1 MESVNE
7 ELTSVDEQNENHNL
21 PVIDIVINNVVCS
34 FNVRSH
40 LNLKE
45 IALSAANVEYH
56 RENAMLTMKL
66 RSPYTTASIWSSGK
80 ITCTGATSNEMARKA
95 GRRFARLLQKLGFRV
110 KFANFRVVNVLGTCT
125 MPFAIKIVQFAK
137 KYQGIAS
144 YEPEL
149 HPAVT
154 YKIKDLRATMK
165 IFSTGSITVTAP
177 SINNVQAAVE
187 HIFPLVYEFRKELVN
202 EKNSKTVQSSHPS
215 MTKSKTNQF
224 LRTVDE
230 INCGKFNF
238 SENNNQWE

>member
-1 MESVNE
+1 MESMKE
-7 ELTSVDEQNENHNL
+7 ELIQSNEQNDNYNL
-21 PVIDIVINNVVCS
+21 PVIDIVINNVVSS

-45 IALSAANVEYH
+45 IALSATNVEYH

-66 RSPYTTASIWSSGK
+66 RKPYTTASIWSSGK
-80 ITCTGATSNEMARKA
+80 ITCTGATSNEMAKKA

-110 KFANFRVVNVLGTCT
+110 KFTNFRVVNVLGTST
-125 MPFAIKIVQFAK
+125 MPFGINIIQFAK

-154 YKIKDLRATMK
+154 YKIKNIKATMK

-177 SINNVQAAVE
+177 SINNVQAAIE
-187 HIFPLVYEFRKELVN
+187 HIFPLVYEFRKDFIN
-202 EKNSKTVQSSHPS
+202 DKNRKIVCSSQLS
-215 MTKSKTNQF
+215 STKMKKTN
-224 LRTVDE
+224 LHRTMED
-230 INCGKFNF
+230 ISYDKFNF
-238 SENNNQWE
+238 SGINKK